1 MRAEPMTAVL
11 CVAALSVLAILL
23 AHALARAAREVGK
36 ACRARRVL
44 SALEARFGSLVA
56 VARAGGGLSGLRAAP
71 ARREPLRRATGADLL
86 RERSFDEYRR
96 EVDALVARAGALGE
110 FGPPSRLAAACG
122 AAVAGG
128 KRLRAIILLEVARAT
143 SLQRRA
149 AARAAGTAPPA
160 PADAADAALLIEYLH
175 AASLVVDDL
184 PEFDDDAVRRG
195 QPSLHAAVGPAVA
208 QMAAFSLVAAAL
220 QNACRQV
227 DWVRDHCPEV
237 GNPDRIGTRLCSEVC
252 RALGA
257 EGAAGGQCMDIAS
270 PADLFRD
277 HGPDAVAELMWR
289 KTATFFEVATVGGW
303 LAAGG
308 APGHEA
314 ALREVGRH
322 VGTAFQVA
330 DDLGDAAEDAARRA
344 AGKAGW
350 NYANVYGRDAAAA
363 AVEDHLARARAGL
376 ERRRLFTP
384 LWGEIYGQVRAMAAA
399 AAPAA
404 GAAAAGAPQTD
415 TLS

>member
-1 MRAEPMTAVL
+1 
-11 CVAALSVLAILL
+11 
-23 AHALARAAREVGK
+23 
-36 ACRARRVL
+36 
-44 SALEARFGSLVA
+44 
-56 VARAGGGLSGLRAAP
+56 
-71 ARREPLRRATGADLL
+71 
-86 RERSFDEYRR
+86 
-96 EVDALVARAGALGE
+96 
-110 FGPPSRLAAACG
+110 
-122 AAVAGG
+122 
-128 KRLRAIILLEVARAT
+128 
-143 SLQRRA
+143 
-149 AARAAGTAPPA
+149 
-160 PADAADAALLIEYLH
+160 
-175 AASLVVDDL
+175 
-184 PEFDDDAVRRG
+184 
-195 QPSLHAAVGPAVA
+195 
-208 QMAAFSLVAAAL
+208 
-220 QNACRQV
+220 
-227 DWVRDHCPEV
+227 
-237 GNPDRIGTRLCSEVC
+237 
-252 RALGA
+252 
-257 EGAAGGQCMDIAS
+257 MDIAS

-344 AGKAGW
+344 AGTAGW
-350 NYANVYGRDAAAA
+350 NSANVYGRDAAAA